1 MDDYIV
7 SARKYRPA
15 TFSTVVGQTG
25 LTTTLKNAIA
35 NGKLAHAYL
44 FCGPRG
50 VGKTT
55 CARIF
60 AKTIN
65 CMHLTNEHE
74 ACNKCESCLAFNEQR
89 SYNIHEL
96 DAASNNSV
104 EDIRA
109 LIEQV
114 RIPPQIGR
122 YKVYII
128 DEVHML
134 SSNAFN
140 AFLKTLEEP
149 PAYAIFILATTEKY
163 KILPTILSRCQ
174 VYDFNRITVQD
185 IAMHL
190 SHVASLEAI
199 HSEPEALNVIAQKA
213 DGGMRDALSMFDQLT
228 SYTQGNITYKN
239 VIESL
244 HILDYD
250 YYFRFTA
257 LFLTGAVKEAVLL
270 LNEVLQQGFEA
281 HYFIGGLGEHFR
293 TLLMA
298 HDVVTLQLLE
308 VSDNV
313 RERYVEQSKQC
324 SDSFLYRALEICT
337 DCDIKYKQ
345 SRNKRL
351 LVELALIRL
360 CQLQDEKKK
369 VTEAIAPIQPVF
381 SSPVSQKNVTPQ
393 APTSTPVQVV
403 ASKVPPVEKQAMPVY
418 AKPTVAKQKLPETT
432 GFTIRRT
439 MDALGGKSDDRQA
452 KEKIEEVVQK
462 RASDYSEEDLKRVWE
477 MFIAENEQEHHL
489 VSIMK
494 EHFPIKG
501 ANHCLTVVLYS
512 QIDEKKMQES
522 HHLLSDYLREKL
534 GNDYIVL
541 ETRLEEPDESHKV
554 YTQKEKL
561 EMMLQKN
568 HHLYKL
574 CDLYQLK
581 LN

>member
-65 CMHLTNEHE
+65 CMYPTDGHE
-74 ACNKCESCLAFNEQR
+74 ACNECESCLAFNEQR

-114 RIPPQIGR
+114 RIPPQVGK

-185 IAMHL
+185 IATHL

-199 HSEPEALNVIAQKA
+199 HFEPEALNVIAQKA

-257 LFLTGAVKEAVLL
+257 LFLAGAVKEAVLL

-313 RERYVEQSKQC
+313 RGRYVEQSKQC
-324 SDSFLYRALEICT
+324 ADSFLYRALEICI
-337 DCDIKYKQ
+337 DCDVKYKQ

-369 VTEAIAPIQPVF
+369 VTETIAPIQPVF
-381 SSPVSQKNVTPQ
+381 SSPVSQKNVTSQ
-393 APTSTPVQVV
+393 APASTSAKVV
-403 ASKVPPVEKQAMPVY
+403 TEKVSPEEKKAMPVY
-418 AKPTVAKQKLPETT
+418 AKPTATKQKLPETT
-432 GFTIRRT
+432 VFTIRRT
-439 MDALGGKSDDRQA
+439 MDALGGKAEDRQA

-494 EHFPIKG
+494 DHFPIMG
-501 ANHCLTVVLYS
+501 ANHCLKMVLYN

-534 GNDYIVL
+534 GNDYIML
-541 ETRLEEPDESHKV
+541 ETHLEEPDELHKV